1 MSIFNFKGGTF
12 KVDKKKENERMRL
25 AGLKARKRLEEKK
38 KARLTATQAKALTS
52 GTGVKFTKKK

>member
-1 MSIFNFKGGTF
+1 MKFDIQSALLTANAKYI
-12 KVDKKKENERMRL
+12 KENDERIKRN
-25 AGLKARKRLEEKK
+25 KARQA